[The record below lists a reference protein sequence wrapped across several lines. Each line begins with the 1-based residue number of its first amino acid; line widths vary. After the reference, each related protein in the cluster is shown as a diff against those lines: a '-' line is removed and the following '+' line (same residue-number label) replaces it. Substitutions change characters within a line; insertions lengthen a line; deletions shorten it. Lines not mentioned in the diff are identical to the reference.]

1 VTAPVR
7 YLEDFRPGQEFDLGS
22 KTITAEEI
30 VDYARDY
37 DPQPFHLDEDAAAKT
52 PFGGLVASGWQTG
65 AIAMRLIVDNL
76 LKDCASLGSP
86 GLDRVQWLAPVRP
99 GDTLSLKGIVKEVIP
114 SRSKPDRGVVM
125 SRYEMR
131 NQRGELVYAVEGA
144 GMFGARPKGG

>member
-1 VTAPVR
+1 ML
-7 YLEDFRPGQEFDLGS
+7 YLEDFRPGQEFALGA

-37 DPQPFHLDEDAAAKT
+37 DPQPFHLDEDAAAGT

-76 LKDCASLGSP
+76 LNDAASLGSP

-99 GDTLSLKGIVKEVIP
+99 GDTLSLKGIVTKVTP

-144 GMFGARPKGG
+144 GMFGTRPRGG

>member
-1 VTAPVR
+1 VR
-7 YLEDFRPGQEFDLGS
+7 YLEDFAPGQEFALGS
-22 KTITAEEI
+22 KTVTAEEI
-30 VDYARDY
+30 VEYARDY
-37 DPQPFHLDEDAAAKT
+37 DPQPFHLDEDAAART

-65 AIAMRLIVDNL
+65 AIAMRLIVDHL

-99 GDTLSLKGIVKEVIP
+99 GDTLSLKGIVLQVTP

-144 GMFGARPKGG
+144 GMFGARPRGF

>member
-1 VTAPVR
+1 ML
-7 YLEDFRPGQEFDLGS
+7 YLEDFRPGQEFDLGAR
-22 KTITAEEI
+22 TIAADEI
-30 VDYARDY
+30 VEYARDY
-37 DPQPFHLDEDAAAKT
+37 DPQPFHLDEEAGAKT

-86 GLDRVQWLAPVRP
+86 GLDRVQWLLPVRP
-99 GDTLSLKGIVKEVIP
+99 GDTLSLKGIVKQVVP

-131 NQRGELVYAVEGA
+131 NQRGELVYVVEGA
-144 GMFGARPKGG
+144 GMFGARPRSG